1 MGNLLKGEV
10 PVYILNIWNNKQ
22 GGRRKVCIMPP
33 RTSTYLGAALLSG
46 ASFALL
52 SFIASEDKSD
62 SQRNPRE
69 NDAALALGLF
79 TPGEAQKSSVHI
91 HKSFLSE
98 AEIQQLITF
107 VEEKKNCNGLGI
119 VKKDGKGIASSSAA
133 DTVWSTSYLHT
144 NDAFAVELP
153 ALYAKIFRAMVDS
166 DQNHFHILNHD
177 EHYEDSQDQTL
188 NLRTV
193 EFHEYTPGGSL
204 REKLHYDAGSIVTID
219 ICLGNEFEG
228 GELTFPEVDG
238 STTVVDSKQFQK
250 GDAAFFMSHKY
261 HNVLPVTGGL
271 RRVLVAELWRGP
283 NKTCP
288 HRCCTIGSCDYNMSR
303 NLMER
308 SREHLS
314 ILG

>member
-1 MGNLLKGEV
+1 MF
-10 PVYILNIWNNKQ
+10 
-22 GGRRKVCIMPP
+22 IM
-33 RTSTYLGAALLSG
+33 
-46 ASFALL
+46 
-52 SFIASEDKSD
+52 
-62 SQRNPRE
+62 
-69 NDAALALGLF
+69 
-79 TPGEAQKSSVHI
+79 
-91 HKSFLSE
+91 
-98 AEIQQLITF
+98 IQ
-107 VEEKKNCNGLGI
+107 
-119 VKKDGKGIASSSAA
+119 D
-133 DTVWSTSYLHT
+133 
-144 NDAFAVELP
+144 VELP

-314 ILG
+314 ILGWNVINARVHIFYIIIYIYIY